1 MCRIKG
7 CYGKPVADG
16 LCAMHYMRVRRHG
29 GPHEVRKRGPKPS
42 WRADLRAM
50 LPPEYSPR
58 TKARYIRAFKLL
70 SVCGHAA
77 HEEAIKAA
85 VRPNGSLNVSKLL
98 AMAEAMYAE
107 QEDD

>member
-50 LPPEYSPR
+50 LPPEQSPR

-70 SVCGHAA
+70 AGRGEEVWMKAVEAA
-77 HEEAIKAA
+77 A
-85 VRPNGSLNVSKLL
+85 RPNGSLNVSKLL